1 MSYSINFVCRD
12 SKKNKQGL
20 SPVEMYIIL
29 NGKRTFIA
37 LPRKERPEVF
47 RKAYNAKR
55 NNEIKEFCATKLAET
70 QGVMLKLGEKLTLE
84 TLKYALKYGVD
95 DESNN
100 GKLSKLLDDFLK
112 IQADKTRTN
121 GVTLKTYQKYEIVAK
136 SFLEF
141 IGDVPVETIGNA
153 DIKAYQIRV
162 NQKYLLSTSH
172 SHLCKLKTFFKY
184 LIDNNFIKTNPFNN
198 IKVPRGQQVVET
210 ITEDEFQRIVN
221 KRFQIERLEK
231 VRKLLVVAGGSGLAY
246 CDVVNLSPSDF
257 QNINGRI
264 AIIKA
269 RRKTHIDYLS
279 VLTDE
284 AEAIV
289 KELNYDI
296 STLKLSNQ
304 KVNSYAKEIQDLC
317 GITSVKSLHFHLF
330 RHFYARRIINS
341 GLPIELVS
349 KCLGHSNIMMTQHY
363 AKLFKEKTLNRI
375 TDYFIL
381 NNL

>member
-1 MSYSINFVCRD
+1 MYGINFFCRE
-12 SKKNKQGL
+12 SKVNKHGYANI
-20 SPVEMYIIL
+20 EMQISL
-29 NGKRTFIA
+29 NGKRTMVA

-70 QGVMLKLGEKLTLE
+70 QGIMLKLGEKLTLE

-100 GKLSKLLDDFLK
+100 GKLAKLLDDFLK

-210 ITEDEFQRIVN
+210 ITEEEYQRIVN
-221 KRFQIERLEK
+221 KRFEIERLEK

-264 AIIKA
+264 TIIKA
-269 RRKTHIDYLS
+269 RRKTHVDYLS

-375 TDYFIL
+375 TDYFIS